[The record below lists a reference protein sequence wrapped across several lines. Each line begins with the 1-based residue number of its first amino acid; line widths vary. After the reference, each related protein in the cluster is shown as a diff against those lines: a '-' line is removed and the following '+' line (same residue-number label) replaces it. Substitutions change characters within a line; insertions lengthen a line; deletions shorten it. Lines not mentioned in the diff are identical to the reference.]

1 MESPARPSPF
11 DSTTK
16 IVLLVDDSPLALK
29 SMRTLLEQL
38 GFIVMA
44 ATNGHEAVE
53 LAPMFP
59 FAAIITDIEMPG
71 MDGLEA
77 LSRIRDLGGACADI
91 PAAVVSGRYPGPDT
105 RTCRELGIELFV
117 TKGAG
122 FQDLIGFLAQVR
134 NPRSEEYGRCG

>member
-1 MESPARPSPF
+1 MVSPARPSPF

-53 LAPMFP
+53 LAP
-59 FAAIITDIEMPG
+59 AALISDIEMPG

-77 LSRIRDLGGACADI
+77 LSRIRDLGGRLCGYSRRSA
-91 PAAVVSGRYPGPDT
+91 
-105 RTCRELGIELFV
+105 LG
-117 TKGAG
+117 
-122 FQDLIGFLAQVR
+122 QMSW
-134 NPRSEEYGRCG
+134 PRS